1 MRDTNEKQQRTLCFP
16 IRVERRRT
24 RLSAAVAATNWQ
36 AGYAKERTH
45 HPRAVSAK
53 RRHGTTCAQRAT
65 STTTKGNLEGAARPA
80 LPFWECLF
88 FSSVNRFGREE
99 DREAMSNNVIR
110 TRTQPDRPQK
120 LAIVSPSLGVRAFPD
135 PLPPAVVD
143 ELVERSSL
151 RHRPRHRVERRTEGA
166 LELFLRPL
174 RYDVVSAKARTKET
188 AERER
193 GGARG
198 EVGVAARSGE
208 LETLRY
214 RSDMI
219 ASRRSAHPPVDRIV
233 RDGSH
238 VRKAQIPGL
247 VPFLQPFRVLVWA
260 CRAASLLQLCSD
272 TPSASYRRA
281 GSQRV
286 PAPKSKPT
294 GRTDLRV
301 CTNDPRYPL
310 LLAVTLSLIVPTRVY
325 LRRWSSVAAILFT
338 LSSTVSS
345 SLCGMRRRKS
355 ASVRRHVAGLN
366 HRVSSSACHG
376 FGNPSRG
383 DTVAKG
389 WGGRATERAT
399 EPNVSKQ
406 TALYV
411 VRGVHGP
418 SGQASPGPRRF
429 AHFPRLISAPTQPP
443 PTRAA

>member
-1 MRDTNEKQQRTLCFP
+1 MRDTKEKQKRTLCFSDP
-16 IRVERRRT
+16 CREKTNATFGSSRGNKLAGRVCEGEDPSPTSGERKEKARHHVR
-24 RLSAAVAATNWQ
+24 AARDV
-36 AGYAKERTH
+36 YDDE
-45 HPRAVSAK
+45 
-53 RRHGTTCAQRAT
+53 
-65 STTTKGNLEGAARPA
+65 GNLEGAARPA
-80 LPFWECLF
+80 LPFSECLF

-120 LAIVSPSLGVRAFPD
+120 LAVVSPSLGVRAFPD

-198 EVGVAARSGE
+198 EVGVAARSEE
-208 LETLRY
+208 LKTLRY

-219 ASRRSAHPPVDRIV
+219 ASRRSARPPVDRIV

-286 PAPKSKPT
+286 PSPKSKPT

-301 CTNDPRYPL
+301 CTNDPR
-310 LLAVTLSLIVPTRVY
+310 
-325 LRRWSSVAAILFT
+325 
-338 LSSTVSS
+338 
-345 SLCGMRRRKS
+345 
-355 ASVRRHVAGLN
+355 
-366 HRVSSSACHG
+366 
-376 FGNPSRG
+376 
-383 DTVAKG
+383 
-389 WGGRATERAT
+389 
-399 EPNVSKQ
+399 
-406 TALYV
+406 
-411 VRGVHGP
+411 
-418 SGQASPGPRRF
+418 
-429 AHFPRLISAPTQPP
+429 
-443 PTRAA
+443 